1 MVGLG
6 TLRGSSQPSFM
17 FSAVTVPRVCCHVLL
32 SYLLQDGSQLRLS
45 DADRKALVFGLALHE
60 KGKASL
66 EAGSVQVRQHLLH
79 LVALTPSILL
89 RVLSCMSFTK
99 QANATPSILLL

>member
-1 MVGLG
+1 
-6 TLRGSSQPSFM
+6 M

-32 SYLLQDGSQLRLS
+32 SLVQNGSQLWLS
-45 DADRKALVFGLALHE
+45 EADRKALVFGLALHE

-79 LVALTPSILL
+79 LAALTQKSYPVYF
-89 RVLSCMSFTK
+89 RTW
-99 QANATPSILLL
+99 P